1 MRKGKRYIPQK
12 LRGRT
17 IKKTVQMPKR
27 QTVNNDEKLRSYY
40 RESLLVTSQ
49 AAQYYAELLLDSDIT
64 VHERI
69 IVQDCKN
76 TLDKIVFGIV
86 DQLPEKHQDLQYER
100 TTFLT
105 EIIRL
110 CTFIPPHYFAKIQ
123 AWLIERIEIIKSIK
137 VK

>member
-49 AAQYYAELLLDSDIT
+49 AAQYYAELLLDSEIT
-64 VHERI
+64 IQERI
-69 IVQDCKN
+69 IIQDCKN

-105 EIIRL
+105 EMIRL